1 MEDEQTIQSGG
12 SIETSALQAPAFQA
26 LTIGIP
32 FCVFKLLFGV
42 LCIRMGRG
50 DGATLVILGAAVVIW
65 ASVDLAMNVLRAAFD
80 LAGRKS
86 PVEFCTIAQVGR
98 LIGRPRVFL
107 AIDTLVSFSI
117 ICAVL
122 WSGWIAHLSPNESLL
137 WYAATTLNLISISL
151 VALSAELHR
160 MD

>member
-1 MEDEQTIQSGG
+1 MKDEQAKRSRG
-12 SIETSALQAPAFQA
+12 SIETSPLQAPAFQA

-32 FCVFKLLFGV
+32 FSLFKLLFGV
-42 LCIRMGRG
+42 LCIRMGA
-50 DGATLVILGAAVVIW
+50 DSVLVVFGALVIIW
-65 ASVDLAMNVLRAAFD
+65 ASADLAMNVLRAAFD
-80 LAGRKS
+80 LAGRMS

-122 WSGWIAHLSPNESLL
+122 WSGWIANLRPNESIL

-160 MD
+160 AS